1 MLSIHGERV
10 LIFLQTSL
18 SYHSYSISCGHGP
31 GTLREQISLPPIS
44 STKKKMGLKR
54 KIARYIKIIWVRT
67 KSETVFLYPECME
80 RCLKTKIMEEEE
92 EEKGETI
99 FFFYFRLWKTWCVLF
114 RTILKPVISIFIA
127 FVFVEG
133 FSQETCDSPV

>member
-1 MLSIHGERV
+1 
-10 LIFLQTSL
+10 
-18 SYHSYSISCGHGP
+18 
-31 GTLREQISLPPIS
+31 
-44 STKKKMGLKR
+44 MGLKR

-99 FFFYFRLWKTWCVLF
+99 FFFLF
-114 RTILKPVISIFIA
+114 QAVENLVCFIQDN
-127 FVFVEG
+127 FEF
-133 FSQETCDSPV
+133 CH

>member
-1 MLSIHGERV
+1 
-10 LIFLQTSL
+10 
-18 SYHSYSISCGHGP
+18 
-31 GTLREQISLPPIS
+31 
-44 STKKKMGLKR
+44 MGLKR

-99 FFFYFRLWKTWCVLF
+99 FFFFISGCG
-114 RTILKPVISIFIA
+114 KPG
-127 FVFVEG
+127 VFYSG
-133 FSQETCDSPV
+133 QF

>member
-1 MLSIHGERV
+1 
-10 LIFLQTSL
+10 
-18 SYHSYSISCGHGP
+18 
-31 GTLREQISLPPIS
+31 
-44 STKKKMGLKR
+44 MGLKR

-67 KSETVFLYPECME
+67 NSETVFLYPECIE

-133 FSQETCDSPV
+133 YSQETCDSPV